1 MQASG
6 IHHAEVILLLL
17 LFLVGVLTTLSR
29 RFQTPYP
36 IVLVVGG
43 LLLSFVPNLPRI
55 SLDPHVV
62 FLVLLPPLIFA
73 AAFNTSWHDF
83 RFNLVSVT
91 MLAFGLVGFTVLGV
105 AVASNYLLPGFDWR
119 LGLVLGA
126 VICSTDAIAAT
137 SIAARVGL
145 PRAIVDVLEGES
157 LVNDATALLALE
169 FAAGLV
175 VSGQRPSVGEGAL
188 RLLLLVGGGL
198 VVGLAAAWVI
208 QRLQLRLTDPPIE
221 ILLSLMAPYLSYL
234 AAESLRASGPLATVV
249 CGLYLGRKRSEVFT
263 TEARL
268 QNEAVWNTL
277 DFLLN
282 GVVFIL
288 IGLQLPFI
296 LEGIR
301 TVRHTTLLFD
311 AAILS
316 VVVIAL
322 RLLWMFPGV
331 RIAYMIRTRL
341 LGQRYPRP
349 SNRTVFVLGWT
360 GMRGVLALA
369 AAFSLPRELEDGS
382 PFPQRDVIIF
392 LTFAVI
398 LVTLV
403 LQGLTLPT
411 LIRRLGL
418 CAPDPLVKAEREARR
433 RILQAALDYLESVEG
448 EETGTDAAVWQDAVH
463 HYRDRYALFDDKA
476 SADGANGDGHGST
489 QPNGWRSARDLNARV
504 RAAERVALAKLRAED
519 VVSDHVLRKLERELD
534 LLDIRFVPPS

>member
-1 MQASG
+1 
-6 IHHAEVILLLL
+6 
-17 LFLVGVLTTLSR
+17 
-29 RFQTPYP
+29 
-36 IVLVVGG
+36 
-43 LLLSFVPNLPRI
+43 
-55 SLDPHVV
+55 
-62 FLVLLPPLIFA
+62 
-73 AAFNTSWHDF
+73 
-83 RFNLVSVT
+83 
-91 MLAFGLVGFTVLGV
+91 VLGV
-105 AVASNYLLPGFDWR
+105 AVASEYLLPGFDWR

-208 QRLQLRLTDPPIE
+208 QRLQVRLTDPPIE

-234 AAESLRASGPLATVV
+234 AAESMRASGPLATVV

-268 QNEAVWNTL
+268 ENEAVWNTL

-296 LEGIR
+296 LDGIR

-448 EETGTDAAVWQDAVH
+448 EETTADAAVWQDAVH
-463 HYRDRYALFDDKA
+463 HYRERYALFDEEA
-476 SADGANGDGHGST
+476 SADGNGHGSRQT
-489 QPNGWRSARDLNARV
+489 NGWQSTRDLNARV

-534 LLDIRFVPPS
+534 LLDLRFVPPS